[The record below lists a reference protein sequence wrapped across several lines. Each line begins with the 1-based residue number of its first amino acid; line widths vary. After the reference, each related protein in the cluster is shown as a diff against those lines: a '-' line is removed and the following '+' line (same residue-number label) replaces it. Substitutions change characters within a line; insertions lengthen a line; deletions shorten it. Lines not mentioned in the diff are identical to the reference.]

1 MSLFQGSFA
10 PIPVPFDEQENI
22 DFAALESNLRIWL
35 ASELDG
41 VVMPGSNSEAPYIT
55 DDERAEIWRLVGSVF
70 EGTGKVFMAGS
81 GLETTR
87 ATIEQTLIA
96 ANAGAKGTLV
106 VPPNYYKGQMT
117 HAVLLA
123 HYRALADASPIP
135 VFVYNVPQFSGIDFA
150 LETLVE
156 LADHPN
162 IIGIKDSSSNILKM
176 ASLLARRPDFI
187 VFAGTG
193 GAVLPFLSIGSVG
206 NITALSNFGVAPV
219 KKIMRAFA
227 AGDLVEARRVQHAI
241 MTLNTSVTG
250 KYGIPGLKYGMS
262 LCGLYGGPSR
272 RPLLPLSEAAK
283 TEITGQIEALKV
295 QGLL

>member
-1 MSLFQGSFA
+1 MVELRGSFA
-10 PIPVPFDEQENI
+10 PIPVPFDDHENI
-22 DFAALESNLRIWL
+22 DFQALERNLHTWI

-55 DDERAEIWRLVGSVF
+55 DAERLEIWRLVGDV
-70 EGTGKVFMAGS
+70 MAGS
-81 GLETTR
+81 GKHFIAGSGQETTR
-87 ATIEQTLIA
+87 ATIEQTLLA
-96 ANAGAKGTLV
+96 AKAGAVATLV

-117 HAVLLA
+117 HTVLMA
-123 HYRALADASPIP
+123 HYIALAEASPIP

-162 IIGIKDSSSNILKM
+162 IMGIKDSSSNILKM
-176 ASLLARRPDFI
+176 GSLLAKRPKFI

-206 NITALSNFGVAPV
+206 NITALSNFGVAPI

-227 AGDLVEARRVQHAI
+227 EGDLDDARRTQRAI
-241 MTLNTSVTG
+241 MALNTSVTG
-250 KYGIPGLKYGMS
+250 KYGIPGLKYAMGK
-262 LCGLYGGPSR
+262 CGLYGGPSR
-272 RPLLPLSEAAK
+272 KPLLPLGEDAK
-283 TEITGQIEALKV
+283 AQIDGQMEALRDLE
-295 QGLL
+295 LL